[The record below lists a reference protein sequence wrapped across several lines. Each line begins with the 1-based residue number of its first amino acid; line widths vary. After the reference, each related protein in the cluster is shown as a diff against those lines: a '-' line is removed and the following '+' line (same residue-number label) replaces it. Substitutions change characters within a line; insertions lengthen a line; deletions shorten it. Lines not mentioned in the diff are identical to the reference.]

1 MQDEG
6 FVGAEVVKV
15 KLLQALAAPA
25 GPPAKRNAME
35 SDSQN
40 LNLEIN

>member
-6 FVGAEVVKV
+6 FVVAEVVKV

-25 GPPAKRNAME
+25 GPPAK
-35 SDSQN
+35 
-40 LNLEIN
+40 